1 MKEIIKNLIEEVK
14 QIEVLN
20 YQVAYY
26 KYSLYSEKDF
36 FDMEWQRKDNLRQDW
51 RYFNNLKKIIEDD
64 NNLSPS
70 DTLLKI
76 KEIEAPEGC
85 LSHYF
90 DSHYTKIAKNI
101 TAQAIELLSSITI
114 EEKEAQK
121 DEELIKLYKLQ
132 QIQTKKLINTE
143 ELLVLLSISKS
154 YLDKLRKRQKPLP
167 NIGGGS
173 GGVLMFNKEVVEEWF
188 EKYL

>member
-1 MKEIIKNLIEEVK
+1 MQKIILNLIEEIK

-20 YQVAYY
+20 YHVAYY
-26 KYSLYSEKDF
+26 KYSLHSEKDF
-36 FDMEWQRKDNLRQDW
+36 FNTEWQRK
-51 RYFNNLKKIIEDD
+51 NNLKEDWIYFNSLKEIIED
-64 NNLSPS
+64 NNLTPN
-70 DTLLKI
+70 DMLLKI

-90 DSHYTKIAKNI
+90 DSRYTKIAKSLTN
-101 TAQAIELLSSITI
+101 QAIELLGGIET

-143 ELLVLLSISKS
+143 ELLVLLSISKGF
-154 YLDKLRKRQKPLP
+154 LDKLRKRQKPLP
-167 NIGGGS
+167 DIGGGS
-173 GGVLMFNKEVVEEWF
+173 GGVLMFNKEAVEEWI